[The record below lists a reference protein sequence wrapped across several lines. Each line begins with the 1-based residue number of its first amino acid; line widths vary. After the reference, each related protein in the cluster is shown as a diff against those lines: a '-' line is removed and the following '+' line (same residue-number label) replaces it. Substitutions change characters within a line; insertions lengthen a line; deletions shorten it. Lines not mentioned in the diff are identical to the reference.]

1 MDASQELSARAGDFA
16 VKSSGSLMPKKPAK
30 QTSPNASTLMPA
42 PYKPS
47 AEDRKRQI
55 KYEAEDAVRTLTRAE
70 EIKQNPQLM
79 RAVQA
84 HSKEQIKKL
93 QKVCK

>member
-1 MDASQELSARAGDFA
+1 M
-16 VKSSGSLMPKKPAK
+16 VKKPAK
-30 QTSPNASTLMPA
+30 QTTPNASTLV

-47 AEDRKRQI
+47 AEDRKRQM

-70 EIKQNPQLM
+70 EIKQNPSLM
-79 RAVQA
+79 RAVKN
-84 HSKEQIKKL
+84 HVKTM